1 MHHIYCGRMG
11 SQSNKM
17 ITVTAGLIKL
27 LITLEMWPIEFLPKL
42 IVHQTKITK
51 VKLVKNMKSDLQALI
66 NDLLNDPQNIDL
78 KNRVDSYQFK
88 MSQKILAARV
98 KQGISQQFAAKKAKV
113 SYDDYLNYERGLN
126 VSASKEEYTIIL
138 RRIAMPEEIKLHWN
152 STQYEQQPESIETKK
167 LVTQNADLIS
177 QIINFYSIF
186 KGKFNDN
193 YQEQVNNNEFTA
205 KPKRKPNKT
214 YELCFGQRW

>member
-1 MHHIYCGRMG
+1 
-11 SQSNKM
+11 
-17 ITVTAGLIKL
+17 
-27 LITLEMWPIEFLPKL
+27 
-42 IVHQTKITK
+42 
-51 VKLVKNMKSDLQALI
+51 MKSDLQALI

-138 RRIAMPEEIKLHWN
+138 RQIAMPAGGLYGEN
-152 STQYEQQPESIETKK
+152 
-167 LVTQNADLIS
+167 
-177 QIINFYSIF
+177 
-186 KGKFNDN
+186 
-193 YQEQVNNNEFTA
+193 
-205 KPKRKPNKT
+205 R
-214 YELCFGQRW
+214 

>member
-1 MHHIYCGRMG
+1 MFF
-11 SQSNKM
+11 
-17 ITVTAGLIKL
+17 LI
-27 LITLEMWPIEFLPKL
+27 E
-42 IVHQTKITK
+42 HQTKITK

-138 RRIAMPEEIKLHWN
+138 RQIAMPAGGLYGEN
-152 STQYEQQPESIETKK
+152 
-167 LVTQNADLIS
+167 
-177 QIINFYSIF
+177 
-186 KGKFNDN
+186 
-193 YQEQVNNNEFTA
+193 
-205 KPKRKPNKT
+205 R
-214 YELCFGQRW
+214 

>member
-1 MHHIYCGRMG
+1 
-11 SQSNKM
+11 
-17 ITVTAGLIKL
+17 
-27 LITLEMWPIEFLPKL
+27 
-42 IVHQTKITK
+42 
-51 VKLVKNMKSDLQALI
+51 MKSDLQALI

>member
-1 MHHIYCGRMG
+1 ML
-11 SQSNKM
+11 KF
-17 ITVTAGLIKL
+17 KL
-27 LITLEMWPIEFLPKL
+27 LLEMFFLIE
-42 IVHQTKITK
+42 HQTKITK

-138 RRIAMPEEIKLHWN
+138 RQIAMPAGGLYGEN
-152 STQYEQQPESIETKK
+152 
-167 LVTQNADLIS
+167 
-177 QIINFYSIF
+177 
-186 KGKFNDN
+186 
-193 YQEQVNNNEFTA
+193 
-205 KPKRKPNKT
+205 R
-214 YELCFGQRW
+214 